1 MNAIKCPVCKTG
13 YGTTSGHPNLI
24 QHIKNIAKS
33 ETLRKHLLGTGPT
46 LHADWLKAKVSVQKI
61 EAYEINLAGETFTI
75 QL

>member
-13 YGTTSGHPNLI
+13 YKTTTSHPNII

-33 ETLRKHLLGTGPT
+33 ETLRKHLLGTGEI
-46 LHADWLKAKVSVQKI
+46 LHADWLKTKVKIQKI
-61 EAYEINLAGETFTI
+61 EAYQIDLAGEKFTI